1 MPRCQ
6 QEDCGA
12 EVVFVRHHT
21 TGGRMVLDAKSVP
34 DGEWGIVNGQ
44 CVPRAL
50 DDEGPWY
57 RTHFVTC
64 TNPERFRR

>member
-1 MPRCQ
+1 
-6 QEDCGA
+6 
-12 EVVFVRHHT
+12 
-21 TGGRMVLDAKSVP
+21 MVLDAKSVP